1 MGNVASKSNQPPL
14 PDNDGP
20 PCASGKEFM
29 KNSSSSSECPIPEE
43 VRNNSKFGV
52 YNVYNQRVDD
62 NPSASSSSTYER
74 EEWFFLR
81 RERWIS
87 VSGSLGPEE

>member
-43 VRNNSKFGV
+43 VRCNSKFWRL
-52 YNVYNQRVDD
+52 QRVQSKSGRQ
-62 NPSASSSSTYER
+62 PFRVVFFEYER